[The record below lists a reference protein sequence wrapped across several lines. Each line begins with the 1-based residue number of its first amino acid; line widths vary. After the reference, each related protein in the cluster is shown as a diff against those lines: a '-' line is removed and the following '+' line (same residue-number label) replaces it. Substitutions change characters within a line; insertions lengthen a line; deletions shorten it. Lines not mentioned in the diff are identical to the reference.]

1 MFSNLLLVL
10 AMSVAHADEPTFTIV
25 GENEPAPFAGVL
37 LSPPAAAEILTTH
50 DEQQA
55 KCDLEIEFQ
64 LDKAGSDCDFHKR
77 LIEIRAE
84 TCEEAREADNRAKNL
99 EIDAL
104 KAVIKKQ
111 SPQRKWMWMGIGAV
125 AGGAAAYGI
134 QQAVTR

>member
-84 TCEEAREADNRAKNL
+84 TCEAGRAADNKAKNL

-125 AGGAAAYGI
+125 AGGAAVVDI
-134 QQAVTR
+134 QQAVTQ

>member
-84 TCEEAREADNRAKNL
+84 TCEAGRAADNKAKNL

-111 SPQRKWMWMGIGAV
+111 SPQRKWMWMSISAV
-125 AGGAAAYGI
+125 AGGAAVIGI
-134 QQAVTR
+134 QQAVTQ

>member
-64 LDKAGSDCDFHKR
+64 LDKAGSDCNFHKR

-84 TCEEAREADNRAKNL
+84 TCEEAREADNKAKNL

-125 AGGAAAYGI
+125 AGGAAVIGI
-134 QQAVTR
+134 QQAVTQ

>member
-55 KCDLEIEFQ
+55 KCDLEIEFE

-84 TCEEAREADNRAKNL
+84 TCEEAREADNKAKNL

-125 AGGAAAYGI
+125 AGGAAVVGI
-134 QQAVTR
+134 QQAVTQ

>member
-84 TCEEAREADNRAKNL
+84 TCEAGRAADNKAKNL

-104 KAVIKKQ
+104 KAVIKKH
-111 SPQRKWMWMGIGAV
+111 SPQRKWMWMSIGAV
-125 AGGAAAYGI
+125 AGGAAVIGI
-134 QQAVTR
+134 QQAVTQ

>member
-10 AMSVAHADEPTFTIV
+10 ALSVAHADEPTFTIV

-84 TCEEAREADNRAKNL
+84 TCEAGRAADNKAKNL

-111 SPQRKWMWMGIGAV
+111 SPQRKWMWMSIGAV
-125 AGGAAAYGI
+125 AGGAAAIGI
-134 QQAVTR
+134 QQAVTQ

>member
-1 MFSNLLLVL
+1 MFSKLLLVL

-64 LDKAGSDCDFHKR
+64 LDKAGSDCNFHKR

-84 TCEEAREADNRAKNL
+84 ACEEAREADNKAKNL
-99 EIDAL
+99 EIDSL

-125 AGGAAAYGI
+125 AGGAAVIGI
-134 QQAVTR
+134 QQAVTQ

>member
-84 TCEEAREADNRAKNL
+84 TCEEAREADNKAKNL

-125 AGGAAAYGI
+125 AGGAAVVGI
-134 QQAVTR
+134 QQAVTQ

>member
-55 KCDLEIEFQ
+55 RCDLEIEFE
-64 LDKAGSDCDFHKR
+64 LGKAGSDCDFHKR

-84 TCEEAREADNRAKNL
+84 TCEEAREADNRAKNI

-111 SPQRKWMWMGIGAV
+111 SPQRKWMWMGS
-125 AGGAAAYGI
+125 GGAAGSVATYGI
-134 QQAVTR
+134 VTSLTN

>member
-10 AMSVAHADEPTFTIV
+10 AMSVAHAEEPTFTIV

-50 DEQQA
+50 DEQQS
-55 KCDLEIEFQ
+55 KCDLQIEFE
-64 LDKAGSDCDFHKR
+64 LDKAGSDCNFHKR

-84 TCEEAREADNRAKNL
+84 TCEEAREADNRAKNI

-125 AGGAAAYGI
+125 AGGAAVYGI
-134 QQAVTR
+134 QQAVTQ

>member
-64 LDKAGSDCDFHKR
+64 LDKAGSDCNFHKR

-111 SPQRKWMWMGIGAV
+111 APQRKWMWMGIGAV
-125 AGGAAAYGI
+125 AGGAAVYGI
-134 QQAVTR
+134 QQAVTQ

>member
-1 MFSNLLLVL
+1 MFSDLFLVL

-84 TCEEAREADNRAKNL
+84 TCEEARAAENVQKNI

-104 KAVIKKQ
+104 KATIKKQ
-111 SPQRKWMWMGIGAV
+111 APQRKWLWFAGGVV
-125 AGGAAAYGI
+125 AGGLTYYGV
-134 QQAVTR
+134 QQAVTQ

>member
-84 TCEEAREADNRAKNL
+84 TCEEAREADNKAKNL

-125 AGGAAAYGI
+125 AGGAAVIGI
-134 QQAVTR
+134 QQAVTQ

>member
-10 AMSVAHADEPTFTIV
+10 ALSVAHADEPTFTIV

-37 LSPPAAAEILTTH
+37 LSPPAAAEVLTTH

-64 LDKAGSDCDFHKR
+64 LDKAGSDCNFHKR
-77 LIEIRAE
+77 LVEIRAE
-84 TCEEAREADNRAKNL
+84 TCEEAREADNKAKNL

-125 AGGAAAYGI
+125 AGGAAVVGI
-134 QQAVTR
+134 QQAVTQ

>member
-10 AMSVAHADEPTFTIV
+10 VMSVAHADEPTFTIV

-84 TCEEAREADNRAKNL
+84 TCEEAREADNKAKNL

-125 AGGAAAYGI
+125 AGGAAVYGI
-134 QQAVTR
+134 QQAATQ

>member
-37 LSPPAAAEILTTH
+37 LSPSAAAEVLTNH

-84 TCEEAREADNRAKNL
+84 TCEEARAADNRAKNL
-99 EIDAL
+99 EIDGL

-111 SPQRKWMWMGIGAV
+111 SPQRKWMWMGIGV
-125 AGGAAAYGI
+125 AAGSVATYGI
-134 QQAVTR
+134 VTSLTN

>member
-10 AMSVAHADEPTFTIV
+10 AMSVSHADEPTFTIV

-37 LSPPAAAEILTTH
+37 LSPPAAAEVLAKQEET
-50 DEQQA
+50 QA
-55 KCDLEIEFQ
+55 KCDLEIEFE

-84 TCEEAREADNRAKNL
+84 TCEEAREADNRAKNI

-111 SPQRKWMWMGIGAV
+111 SPQRKWMWMGIGVV
-125 AGGAAAYGI
+125 AGSAATYGI
-134 QQAVTR
+134 VTSLTN

>member
-10 AMSVAHADEPTFTIV
+10 ALSVAHADEPTFTIV

-84 TCEEAREADNRAKNL
+84 TCEEGRAADNKAKNL

-111 SPQRKWMWMGIGAV
+111 SPQRKWMWMSIGAV
-125 AGGAAAYGI
+125 AGGAAVIGI
-134 QQAVTR
+134 QQAVTQ